1 MKQVVQWSNRKY
13 INWSFDFYSFSSL
26 LFCDSDKE
34 LLAEALQSMQHGK
47 RHMIVSDYRSAVPC
61 FETACEF
68 LGHLYG
74 LRALECAEAY
84 LNYGIALYELSRLE
98 EGLDGGIV
106 NVESKFFL
114 SFK

>member
-1 MKQVVQWSNRKY
+1 MADPSSSSNEKTAA
-13 INWSFDFYSFSSL
+13 NNNVGSSTSNEQSL
-26 LFCDSDKE
+26 SSKICEPDKE
-34 LLAEALQSMQHGK
+34 LLEEALQSMQHGK

-98 EGLDGGIV
+98 EGLDGGI
-106 NVESKFFL
+106 NEN
-114 SFK
+114 